1 MHLRSD
7 LDRMAFNNYLSKVD
21 WYFGHTETKEE
32 NELFPLFTTLF
43 DRELGVLRRS
53 FALTNAK

>member
-1 MHLRSD
+1 MHFTSD
-7 LDRMAFNNYLSKVD
+7 LDWMAFNNNLSKVG
-21 WYFGHTETKEE
+21 WYFGRTETKEE
-32 NELFPLFTTLF
+32 NELFPLFTALF